1 VCNYRKL
8 HITTREQLWQYS
20 LLLLTKP
27 YLICGQ
33 MEFEGESHGWM
44 DLGFNSILSM
54 QVASKDNGVYKGDYA
69 FRMNVMEEILRLEV
83 V

>member
-1 VCNYRKL
+1 
-8 HITTREQLWQYS
+8 
-20 LLLLTKP
+20 
-27 YLICGQ
+27 